1 MYKLL
6 LIPLMMVVWMLLHV
20 LQLDEE
26 MAIQTLFHSKH
37 AVNRAAHAAA
47 QQLDSQELAGGR
59 IVIDRREATE
69 AATDYM
75 RYNLGLNEA
84 GEPLPGSLLSAEP
97 EIVVFDIIDGDTSF
111 PYRYRSEAHQFEVT
125 LQGPGV
131 VIIALFR
138 YPRAFTVLEPI
149 EWKVKGVAEL
159 LPG

>member
-6 LIPLMMVVWMLLHV
+6 LIPLMMVVWMLLYV

-37 AVNRAAHAAA
+37 ALNRAAHAAA
-47 QQLDSQELAGGR
+47 QQLDPQELAEGKIIINR
-59 IVIDRREATE
+59 QQALQ
-69 AATDYM
+69 AATAYL
-75 RYNLGLNEA
+75 RYNLALDES
-84 GEPLPGSLLSAEP
+84 GEPLPGSLLRAEP
-97 EIVVFDIIDGDTSF
+97 DVVAFDIIDGDQSF
-111 PYRYRSEAHQFEVT
+111 PYRYRSEVHQFEVT

-131 VIIALFR
+131 VIIAIFR

-149 EWKVKGVAEL
+149 EWKIKGVAEL